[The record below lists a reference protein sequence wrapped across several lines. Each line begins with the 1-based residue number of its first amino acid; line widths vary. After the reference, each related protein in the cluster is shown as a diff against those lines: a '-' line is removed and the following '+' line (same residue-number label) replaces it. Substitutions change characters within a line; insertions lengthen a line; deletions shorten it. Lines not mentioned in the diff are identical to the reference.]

1 MARKSA
7 AARSITPLGEN
18 PRPDPPAELTERQ
31 AREWREVVARMPVEW
46 FGRETHGLLTQYCRH
61 IALADKLAAEIEK
74 AEGQELLAF
83 ARLQQNESAAI
94 ANLALKMRLSQLS
107 SYDNKNRKTQVAT
120 SSRRWGRNR
129 DAPANGPGAGG
140 KARGPQH

>member
-31 AREWREVVARMPVEW
+31 AREWRAVVQRMPVEW
-46 FGRETHGLLTQYCRH
+46 FGRETHALLTQYVRH
-61 IALADKLAAEIEK
+61 VALADKIATEVEK
-74 AEGQELLAF
+74 AEGEDLLKL

-107 SYDNKNRKTQVAT
+107 SYDNKHRKTHVAT
-120 SSRRWGRNR
+120 SPRPWG
-129 DAPANGPGAGG
+129 G
-140 KARGPQH
+140 